1 MINNKHLG
9 GEWIA
14 PAEFAEVQHR
24 DFATAAHMEAICGNA
39 GHIGQCQPLLDYSC
53 KDVLLNPQTPC
64 WPTPPSCLIKPD
76 NTTQKPSGRQQHSWG
91 FHSYYQVKPT
101 LGSVFQLQDRKL
113 ICQGKA
119 NLLQDCNLPHFDILL
134 DNSCHE
140 FSNTIQ

>member
-53 KDVLLNPQTPC
+53 KDVSHATPLTSKHKNNSTYVC
-64 WPTPPSCLIKPD
+64 AKWKDPHEKLKYSIKV
-76 NTTQKPSGRQQHSWG
+76 
-91 FHSYYQVKPT
+91 Y
-101 LGSVFQLQDRKL
+101 L
-113 ICQGKA
+113 
-119 NLLQDCNLPHFDILL
+119 
-134 DNSCHE
+134 
-140 FSNTIQ
+140 

>member
-64 WPTPPSCLIKPD
+64 WPTPPSCLIKPIIKHTLVILKD
-76 NTTQKPSGRQQHSWG
+76 
-91 FHSYYQVKPT
+91 YQEM
-101 LGSVFQLQDRKL
+101 L
-113 ICQGKA
+113 IGV
-119 NLLQDCNLPHFDILL
+119 P
-134 DNSCHE
+134 
-140 FSNTIQ
+140 